1 MIGEASY
8 PAPACSRR
16 SHPGASFSASSVPG
30 LVWRAE
36 QLGAGGV
43 RTAGSTALRWKG
55 QARGK
60 ELEVEEGAGEGE
72 GRQGSAPR
80 GAERETG
87 CCFMLE
93 VRAL

>member
-1 MIGEASY
+1 M
-8 PAPACSRR
+8 
-16 SHPGASFSASSVPG
+16 
-30 LVWRAE
+30 
-36 QLGAGGV
+36 

-72 GRQGSAPR
+72 GHQGSAPR